1 MHWLKNEH
9 WVRPDLKRYRWLLF
23 WSLILGIMTFVFA
36 GALMFTSGFLIDKS
50 ATKPLFA
57 AIYVTVVLTRA
68 FGVGRPVFQYAERLT
83 SHNWVLRITSHMRR
97 KLYKVLET
105 DAAFVS
111 EHHQTGDILGLLADD
126 IGHIQNL
133 YLRMIFPTVVGA
145 GLTVIATLL
154 LGWFNW
160 GFALWILLLLLFQI
174 LILPWWGLVVERFRK
189 AEQKQLNHDAYVSL
203 TDSVLGLSDWVIT
216 HRDQDFMKQSLAA
229 PKKLAASTAKSKRFQ
244 WGRDF
249 IGQLLFALIAV
260 SMLIWTNL
268 EWTGNQ
274 SMANW
279 VGAFVLVVFPLDQA
293 FSGIAQGVG
302 EWPTYRDAIRHLNDL
317 HPVTR
322 ELPPQQPVPTTFN
335 KIKLNDVSFRYT
347 PSDPELI
354 TNIDLTIQAGE
365 KIAILGP
372 SGMGKT
378 TLLQL
383 VLGDLTPTNGHVLID
398 GQDVLDYQNH
408 RTNLFAVLDQSP
420 FLFNTS
426 IVNNVRLGNE
436 DASDET
442 VAAALKAV
450 KLDQLVAQ
458 LPNGMNS
465 SVEEAGFGF
474 SGGERQR
481 LSLAR
486 ILLQDAPIVLLDEPT
501 VGLDPITEQALLDTM
516 FTVLK
521 GKTVLWVTH
530 HLQGVSQTDRV
541 IFLEDERLTMN
552 DSPQRLAEQNKRY
565 QNLYALDAGLR

>member
-1 MHWLKNEH
+1 
-9 WVRPDLKRYRWLLF
+9 
-23 WSLILGIMTFVFA
+23 
-36 GALMFTSGFLIDKS
+36 
-50 ATKPLFA
+50 
-57 AIYVTVVLTRA
+57 
-68 FGVGRPVFQYAERLT
+68 
-83 SHNWVLRITSHMRR
+83 
-97 KLYKVLET
+97 
-105 DAAFVS
+105 
-111 EHHQTGDILGLLADD
+111 
-126 IGHIQNL
+126 
-133 YLRMIFPTVVGA
+133 
-145 GLTVIATLL
+145 
-154 LGWFNW
+154 
-160 GFALWILLLLLFQI
+160 
-174 LILPWWGLVVERFRK
+174 
-189 AEQKQLNHDAYVSL
+189 
-203 TDSVLGLSDWVIT
+203 
-216 HRDQDFMKQSLAA
+216 
-229 PKKLAASTAKSKRFQ
+229 
-244 WGRDF
+244 
-249 IGQLLFALIAV
+249 
-260 SMLIWTNL
+260 MLIWTNL

-322 ELPPQQPVPTTFN
+322 ELPQQQPVPTTFN
-335 KIKLNDVSFRYT
+335 KIELNDVSFRYT

-501 VGLDPITEQALLDTM
+501 VGLDPITEQALLNTM

-521 GKTVLWVTH
+521 GKTILWVTH

-541 IFLEDERLTMN
+541 IFLEDGRLTMN
-552 DSPQRLAEQNKRY
+552 DSPQHLAEQNKRY

>member
-1 MHWLKNEH
+1 MHWWKNEH

-23 WSLILGIMTFVFA
+23 WSLVLGVMTFVFA

-68 FGVGRPVFQYAERLT
+68 FGVGRPVFQYVERLT

-160 GFALWILLLLLFQI
+160 GFALWICLLLLFQI

-216 HRDQDFMKQSLAA
+216 HRGQEFLDQSLAA

-249 IGQLLFALIAV
+249 VGQLLFVLITI

-268 EWTGNQ
+268 EWTGSQ
-274 SMANW
+274 ASANR

-322 ELPPQQPVPTTFN
+322 ALPKQQPVPTSFKTVQL
-335 KIKLNDVSFRYT
+335 KQVSFRYT
-347 PSDPELI
+347 PTDPELI
-354 TNIDLTIQAGE
+354 TDIDLTVYAGE
-365 KIAILGP
+365 KMAILGP

-383 VLGDLTPTNGHVLID
+383 VLGDLTPTTGQVLID
-398 GQDVLDYQNH
+398 GEDVLTYQEH

-420 FLFNTS
+420 FLFSTS
-426 IVNNVRLGNE
+426 IINNVRLGNE
-436 DASDET
+436 NASDEE

-450 KLDQLVAQ
+450 KLDKLIAQ
-458 LPNGMNS
+458 LPNGMDS
-465 SVEEAGFGF
+465 SVEEAGFAF

-501 VGLDPITEQALLDTM
+501 VGLDPITEQALLDTT
-516 FTVLK
+516 FSVLK
-521 GKTVLWVTH
+521 GKTILWVTH

-541 IFLEDERLTMN
+541 VFLEDGRLTMN
-552 DSPQRLAEQNKRY
+552 DTPQHLAEQNQRY

>member
-1 MHWLKNEH
+1 MNIEY
-9 WVRPDLKRYRWLLF
+9 RPDLKRYRWLLF

-229 PKKLAASTAKSKRFQ
+229 PKKLAVSTAKSKRFQ

-293 FSGIAQGVG
+293 FPESPKGLVNGRLIGM
-302 EWPTYRDAIRHLNDL
+302 PSRHLNDL

-322 ELPPQQPVPTTFN
+322 ELPQQQPVPTTFN
-335 KIKLNDVSFRYT
+335 KIELNDVSFRYT

-465 SVEEAGFGF
+465 SVEEAGFGVPRWGAAASVTSTDIIAGCPDCF
-474 SGGERQR
+474 ARRADCRIRSDHRT
-481 LSLAR
+481 SL
-486 ILLQDAPIVLLDEPT
+486 VEYY
-501 VGLDPITEQALLDTM
+501 VHG
-516 FTVLK
+516 F
-521 GKTVLWVTH
+521 
-530 HLQGVSQTDRV
+530 
-541 IFLEDERLTMN
+541 
-552 DSPQRLAEQNKRY
+552 KR
-565 QNLYALDAGLR
+565 

>member
-1 MHWLKNEH
+1 MHWWKNEH

-23 WSLILGIMTFVFA
+23 WSLVLGVMTFVFA

-68 FGVGRPVFQYAERLT
+68 FGIGRPVFQYVERLT

-160 GFALWILLLLLFQI
+160 GFALWICFLLLFQI

-216 HRDQDFMKQSLAA
+216 HRSQEFLDQSLAA

-249 IGQLLFALIAV
+249 VGQLLFVLITI

-268 EWTGNQ
+268 EWTGSQ
-274 SMANW
+274 TSANW

-317 HPVTR
+317 HPVKR
-322 ELPPQQPVPTTFN
+322 KLPKQQPVPTTF
-335 KIKLNDVSFRYT
+335 KTIQLKQVSFRYT
-347 PSDPELI
+347 PTDPELI
-354 TNIDLTIQAGE
+354 TDIDLTLHAGE
-365 KIAILGP
+365 KMAILGP

-383 VLGDLTPTNGHVLID
+383 VLGDLTPTTSQVLID
-398 GQDVLDYQNH
+398 GQDVLTYQQN

-420 FLFNTS
+420 FLFSTS
-426 IVNNVRLGNE
+426 IINNVRLGNE
-436 DASDET
+436 NASDEE

-450 KLDQLVAQ
+450 KLDKLIAQ
-458 LPNGMNS
+458 LPNGMDS
-465 SVEEAGFGF
+465 SVEEAGFAF

-516 FTVLK
+516 FSVLK
-521 GKTVLWVTH
+521 GKTILWVTH

-541 IFLEDERLTMN
+541 VFLEDGRLTMN
-552 DSPQRLAEQNKRY
+552 DTPQHLAEQNQRY

>member
-1 MHWLKNEH
+1 
-9 WVRPDLKRYRWLLF
+9 
-23 WSLILGIMTFVFA
+23 
-36 GALMFTSGFLIDKS
+36 
-50 ATKPLFA
+50 
-57 AIYVTVVLTRA
+57 
-68 FGVGRPVFQYAERLT
+68 
-83 SHNWVLRITSHMRR
+83 MRR

-229 PKKLAASTAKSKRFQ
+229 PKKLADSTAKSKRFQ

-249 IGQLLFALIAV
+249 IGQLLFGLIAV

-322 ELPPQQPVPTTFN
+322 ELPQQQPVPTTFN
-335 KIKLNDVSFRYT
+335 KIELNDVSFRYT

-521 GKTVLWVTH
+521 GKTILWVTH

-541 IFLEDERLTMN
+541 IFLEDGRLTMN
-552 DSPQRLAEQNKRY
+552 DSPQHLAEQNKRY

>member
-1 MHWLKNEH
+1 MHWWKNEH

-23 WSLILGIMTFVFA
+23 WSLVLGVMTFVFA

-68 FGVGRPVFQYAERLT
+68 FGVGRPVFQYVESLT

-133 YLRMIFPTVVGA
+133 YLRMIFPTVIGA

-154 LGWFNW
+154 LSWFNW
-160 GFALWILLLLLFQI
+160 GFALWICLLLLFQI

-216 HRDQDFMKQSLAA
+216 HRGQEFLDQSLAA

-249 IGQLLFALIAV
+249 VGQLLFVLITI

-268 EWTGNQ
+268 EWTGSQ
-274 SMANW
+274 ASANW

-322 ELPPQQPVPTTFN
+322 ALPKQQPVPTSFKTIQLKQVN
-335 KIKLNDVSFRYT
+335 FRYT
-347 PSDPELI
+347 PTDPELI
-354 TNIDLTIQAGE
+354 TDIDLTVHAGE
-365 KIAILGP
+365 KMAILGP

-383 VLGDLTPTNGHVLID
+383 VLGDLTPTTGQVLID
-398 GQDVLDYQNH
+398 GQDVLTYQQN

-420 FLFNTS
+420 FLFSTS
-426 IVNNVRLGNE
+426 IINNVRLGNE
-436 DASDET
+436 NASDEE

-450 KLDQLVAQ
+450 KLDKLIAQ
-458 LPNGMNS
+458 LPNGMDS
-465 SVEEAGFGF
+465 SVEEAGFAF

-516 FTVLK
+516 FSVLK
-521 GKTVLWVTH
+521 GKTILWVTH

-541 IFLEDERLTMN
+541 VFLEDGRLTMN
-552 DSPQRLAEQNKRY
+552 DTPQHLAEQNQRY

>member
-1 MHWLKNEH
+1 
-9 WVRPDLKRYRWLLF
+9 
-23 WSLILGIMTFVFA
+23 
-36 GALMFTSGFLIDKS
+36 
-50 ATKPLFA
+50 
-57 AIYVTVVLTRA
+57 
-68 FGVGRPVFQYAERLT
+68 
-83 SHNWVLRITSHMRR
+83 MRR

-541 IFLEDERLTMN
+541 IFLEDGRLTMN

>member
-229 PKKLAASTAKSKRFQ
+229 PKKLAASAKSKRFQ

-541 IFLEDERLTMN
+541 IFLEDGRLTMN

>member
-1 MHWLKNEH
+1 M
-9 WVRPDLKRYRWLLF
+9 
-23 WSLILGIMTFVFA
+23 
-36 GALMFTSGFLIDKS
+36 
-50 ATKPLFA
+50 
-57 AIYVTVVLTRA
+57 
-68 FGVGRPVFQYAERLT
+68 
-83 SHNWVLRITSHMRR
+83 
-97 KLYKVLET
+97 
-105 DAAFVS
+105 
-111 EHHQTGDILGLLADD
+111 
-126 IGHIQNL
+126 
-133 YLRMIFPTVVGA
+133 
-145 GLTVIATLL
+145 
-154 LGWFNW
+154 
-160 GFALWILLLLLFQI
+160 LFQI

-229 PKKLAASTAKSKRFQ
+229 PKKLAVSTAKSKRFQ

-322 ELPPQQPVPTTFN
+322 ELPQQQPVPTTFN
-335 KIKLNDVSFRYT
+335 KIELNDVSFRYT

-501 VGLDPITEQALLDTM
+501 VGLDPITEQALLNTM

-521 GKTVLWVTH
+521 GKTILWVTH

-541 IFLEDERLTMN
+541 IFLEDGRLTMN
-552 DSPQRLAEQNKRY
+552 DSPQHLAEQNKRY

>member
-1 MHWLKNEH
+1 M
-9 WVRPDLKRYRWLLF
+9 
-23 WSLILGIMTFVFA
+23 
-36 GALMFTSGFLIDKS
+36 
-50 ATKPLFA
+50 
-57 AIYVTVVLTRA
+57 
-68 FGVGRPVFQYAERLT
+68 
-83 SHNWVLRITSHMRR
+83 
-97 KLYKVLET
+97 
-105 DAAFVS
+105 
-111 EHHQTGDILGLLADD
+111 
-126 IGHIQNL
+126 
-133 YLRMIFPTVVGA
+133 
-145 GLTVIATLL
+145 
-154 LGWFNW
+154 
-160 GFALWILLLLLFQI
+160 
-174 LILPWWGLVVERFRK
+174 
-189 AEQKQLNHDAYVSL
+189 
-203 TDSVLGLSDWVIT
+203 
-216 HRDQDFMKQSLAA
+216 
-229 PKKLAASTAKSKRFQ
+229 
-244 WGRDF
+244 
-249 IGQLLFALIAV
+249 
-260 SMLIWTNL
+260 
-268 EWTGNQ
+268 
-274 SMANW
+274 
-279 VGAFVLVVFPLDQA
+279 
-293 FSGIAQGVG
+293 
-302 EWPTYRDAIRHLNDL
+302 
-317 HPVTR
+317 
-322 ELPPQQPVPTTFN
+322 
-335 KIKLNDVSFRYT
+335 
-347 PSDPELI
+347 I

-372 SGMGKT
+372 SGLGKT

-501 VGLDPITEQALLDTM
+501 VGLDPITEQALLNTM

-521 GKTVLWVTH
+521 GKTILWVTH

-541 IFLEDERLTMN
+541 IFLEDGRLTMN
-552 DSPQRLAEQNKRY
+552 DSPQHLAEQNKRY

>member
-189 AEQKQLNHDAYVSL
+189 AEQKRLNHDAYVSL

-335 KIKLNDVSFRYT
+335 KIELNDVSFRYT

-436 DASDET
+436 DAGDET

-501 VGLDPITEQALLDTM
+501 VGLDPITEQA
-516 FTVLK
+516 
-521 GKTVLWVTH
+521 
-530 HLQGVSQTDRV
+530 
-541 IFLEDERLTMN
+541 
-552 DSPQRLAEQNKRY
+552 
-565 QNLYALDAGLR
+565 

>member
-1 MHWLKNEH
+1 MHWWKNEH

-23 WSLILGIMTFVFA
+23 WSLVLGVMMFVFA

-68 FGVGRPVFQYAERLT
+68 FGVGRPVFQYVERLT

-160 GFALWILLLLLFQI
+160 GFALWICLLLLFQI
-174 LILPWWGLVVERFRK
+174 LILPLWGLVVERFRK

-216 HRDQDFMKQSLAA
+216 HRGQEFLDQSLAA

-249 IGQLLFALIAV
+249 VGQLLFVLITI

-268 EWTGNQ
+268 EWTGSQ
-274 SMANW
+274 ASANW

-322 ELPPQQPVPTTFN
+322 ALPKQQPVPTTF
-335 KIKLNDVSFRYT
+335 KTIQLKQVSFRYT
-347 PSDPELI
+347 PTDPELI
-354 TNIDLTIQAGE
+354 TDIDLTVHAGE
-365 KIAILGP
+365 KMAILGP

-383 VLGDLTPTNGHVLID
+383 VLGDLTPTTGQVLID
-398 GQDVLDYQNH
+398 GQDVLNYQQN

-420 FLFNTS
+420 FLFSTS
-426 IVNNVRLGNE
+426 IINNVRLGNE
-436 DASDET
+436 NASDEE

-450 KLDQLVAQ
+450 KLDKLIAQ
-458 LPNGMNS
+458 LPNGMDS
-465 SVEEAGFGF
+465 SVEEAGFAF

-486 ILLQDAPIVLLDEPT
+486 ILLQDAPIILLDEPT

-516 FTVLK
+516 FSVLK
-521 GKTVLWVTH
+521 GKTILWVTH

-541 IFLEDERLTMN
+541 VFLEDGKLTMN
-552 DSPQRLAEQNKRY
+552 DTPQHLAEQNQRY